1 MKRIAILG
9 ISYEALLRS
18 PVPTDTMEI
27 HRGQDMLESGLW
39 MIRGM
44 DERLSKDDDV
54 AIVPLLWATALP
66 GGGFTKAVYD
76 AVKAETV
83 AMVEAALPLDGL
95 VFANHGAMEV
105 HGLDRHADT
114 DFVEAVRDV
123 VGPDVPIAV
132 ALDLHGHISPRMLE
146 IVDAITALRTAPHR
160 DDHETGYRAA
170 DQLMNIL
177 RTGRKPKIA
186 AVRIPI
192 QVPGEQAVTT
202 ASPGRELYASLPG
215 YDARDGLIEANIL
228 VGFAWNDRPW
238 IGMTAIV
245 TAESDLDLARSAA
258 TELAQEIWSRR
269 KDFQLRM
276 ETASTLEGLK
286 RAAASALTPVYV
298 SDSGDNTTAGAAGDL
313 TTVLQA
319 ALDIPELDDVVIAGI
334 TAPAIVAACLAAGVG
349 ATVTLDLGAEHV
361 SAPKTHRPVEAIVE
375 AVGEA
380 LKPDGFQPYLRLG
393 AAWAKV
399 RIGGV
404 LVTFHSAAIGITT
417 PAHFS
422 LMGIHPTQHKV
433 YVVKLG
439 YLHPQLEDIAAR
451 HILLMSDGAA
461 NLDVTRLE
469 WRRVPRPSYPL
480 DPDATWSAE
489 ANIFTTPNG
498 R

>member
-1 MKRIAILG
+1 MKRIAVLG

-27 HRGQDMLESGLW
+27 YRGQEMLASKLW

-44 DERLSKDDDV
+44 DARLSEDEDV
-54 AIVPLLWATALP
+54 EIVPLLWATSLP
-66 GGGFTKAVYD
+66 GGGFTKRVYD
-76 AVKAETV
+76 AVQAETLAAV
-83 AMVEAALPLDGL
+83 KAALPLDGL

-114 DFVEAVRDV
+114 DFVEAVREL

-146 IVDAITALRTAPHR
+146 IADALSVLRTAPHR

-177 RTGRKPKIA
+177 RTGKKPKIA
-186 AVRIPI
+186 AVRLPI
-192 QVPGEQAVTT
+192 QITGEQAVTT

-215 YDARDGLIEANIL
+215 YDARDGIIEANIL

-245 TAESDLDLARSAA
+245 TAESDLDLARAGAA
-258 TELAQEIWSRR
+258 ELARTIWDHRA
-269 KDFQLRM
+269 DFELRM
-276 ETASTLEGLK
+276 ETAPIVEGLK
-286 RAAASALTPVYV
+286 LAAASSAMPVYV
-298 SDSGDNTTAGAAGDL
+298 SDSGDNTTAGAPGDL

-319 ALDIPELDDVVIAGI
+319 ALDIPELDDIVIAGI
-334 TAPAIVAACLAAGVG
+334 TAPGIVATCLAAGVG
-349 ATVTLDLGAEHV
+349 AKVTLDLGSEHV
-361 SAPKTHRPVEAIVE
+361 SAPKTSRIVEATVE

-399 RIGGV
+399 RIGSV
-404 LVTFHSAAIGITT
+404 IATFHSAAIGITT
-417 PAHFS
+417 PAHLR
-422 LMGIHPTQHKV
+422 LMDIDPTGHKV

-451 HILLMSDGAA
+451 YILLMSGGSAD
-461 NLDVTRLE
+461 LDMTRLE
-469 WRRVPRPSYPL
+469 WSRVPRPAYPL
-480 DPDATWSAE
+480 DPDATWSPE
-489 ANIFTTPNG
+489 ANIFTTPN
-498 R
+498 